1 MRSEGGKSMKIKHS
15 LVVPCYNEEGNVEAF
30 LISAKKAME
39 GYTDSYEIIFVNDGS
54 KDETPKKLRE
64 IFKNNKDINIKVINF
79 SRNFGKEA
87 AMYAGFTQ
95 AVGEYVTV
103 IDADLQQDPK
113 YAVQM
118 GKILDENPDCDMVA
132 AFQEKRK
139 ESALIA
145 FCKTTFYK
153 VINKVT
159 DVELISDASDF
170 RTMRRCVV
178 ETILSLKEYHRFSK
192 GIFSWVG
199 YNTISIPYEV
209 KERQSGETKWSFSK
223 LLKYALDGIIAY
235 SDALLKLPVYLGIIM
250 VLLSVLFFAGFIVG
264 AVKGTF
270 NELVCIA
277 FIALLVGGIVCL
289 SVGIL
294 GIYLGK
300 IHTQVK
306 ERPIFIAKE
315 ILSYEED

>member
-1 MRSEGGKSMKIKHS
+1 MKHS
-15 LVVPCYNEEGNVEAF
+15 LIVPCYNEEGNVEKF
-30 LISAKKAME
+30 LEKTKDAMKN
-39 GYTDSYEIIFVNDGS
+39 YTEDYEIIFVNDGS
-54 KDETPKKLRE
+54 RDETPVKLRKLFNE
-64 IFKNNKDINIKVINF
+64 NKDIKIKVVNF

-95 AVGEYVTV
+95 AVGDYVTI
-103 IDADLQQDPK
+103 IDADLQQDPG

-139 ESALIA
+139 EGKFITA
-145 FCKTTFYK
+145 CKTMFYK
-153 VINKVT
+153 TINKVT
-159 DVELISDASDF
+159 EVDFIADASDF
-170 RTMRRCVV
+170 RTMRQSVV
-178 ETILSLKEYHRFSK
+178 KTILALPEYHRFSK

-209 KERQSGETKWSFSK
+209 KERESGETKWNFGK

-235 SDALLKLPVYLGIIM
+235 TDMPLKVPMYAG
-250 VLLSVLFFAGFIVG
+250 VLMGALSVLQFIIFFFVDVFTSASI
-264 AVKGTF
+264 
-270 NELVCIA
+270 ELGYIA
-277 FIALLVGGIVCL
+277 SLILLVGAIVC
-289 SVGIL
+289 VFMGIM
-294 GIYLGK
+294 GYYIGK

-315 ILSYEED
+315 ILSYEKD